1 MAFFAFTE
9 ITDPGAHVLYNE
21 FHQLD
26 HMPENFALPG
36 VAYGQRWVS
45 PPAYK
50 AARIVSGDLL
60 DPIHYV
66 THYLFTH
73 PMAETMR
80 DFVDLG
86 RRMGAIGGKRFPAI
100 RRNHITAP
108 HMVVNTYVSPRVRLS
123 PDALPYRPN
132 RGVFLVVTRVTDDA
146 AVDDVTQW
154 YDQVHIP
161 DMLTLDGVAGAWWFK
176 SPAMVRE
183 GAGSL
188 DLSRYADQVD
198 KHRMIFLYYLDEDPL
213 AVTEA
218 IREKSSEWRA
228 SRWLPALDTC
238 VEPLFAG
245 PLQTVKPWDWGWF
258 DKDR

>member
-1 MAFFAFTE
+1 
-9 ITDPGAHVLYNE
+9 
-21 FHQLD
+21 
-26 HMPENFALPG
+26 
-36 VAYGQRWVS
+36 
-45 PPAYK
+45 
-50 AARIVSGDLL
+50 
-60 DPIHYV
+60 
-66 THYLFTH
+66 
-73 PMAETMR
+73 MAETMR
-80 DFVDLG
+80 DFIDLG

-132 RGVFLVVTRVTDDA
+132 RGVFLVVTRVTDDD

-176 SPAMVRE
+176 SPGMVRE

-188 DLSRYADQVD
+188 DLSRYAAQVD

-213 AVTEA
+213 AVTDA
-218 IREKSSEWRA
+218 IREKSVEWRA